1 MAGKSIE
8 IRYFLLCH
16 YDVPKARKLFKQYKI
31 KIVFNIL
38 LDSVI
43 IYQAKLSQITL

>member
-1 MAGKSIE
+1 MAGKLIE
-8 IRYFLLCH
+8 IKYFLPRH

-31 KIVFNIL
+31 KIVFNSL

-43 IYQAKLSQITL
+43 IYQAKFNVIS